1 MAQPHQGDPAQA
13 AGLDQL
19 VAAGTHR
26 VPVDAPSFDLG
37 TTTPFQ
43 GLIDAENQRA
53 VAAVQV
59 LEQQRQQDA
68 SRLTGRPYR
77 PVEHLMVAGV
87 VEVVAAAHDAQRCG
101 HGALARGQ
109 YRPEQQHL
117 GFPPSRVGKQ
127 RYEGNEYGY
136 NGIGQGEHGWTFSEI
151 WVRPAYPV
159 LLLSLNFAQSPA
171 FVFRYRL
178 RTVSVLAW
186 LGFRSPCTCP
196 FPWRSAVASV
206 GIAVC
211 IPIAPG
217 SVFLRARIPC
227 GPSAS
232 LQPWVR
238 RPFGLRNAGVA
249 FRLRFG
255 GCI

>member
-68 SRLTGRPYR
+68 SRLRGRPYR

-171 FVFRYRL
+171 KVMAWKKGGRNGVVVRGAGGPGAGSNPDGGTVRIGGRVPWGAEVQYAYRAGYDS
-178 RTVSVLAW
+178 RGRVSVTHLVDER
-186 LGFRSPCTCP
+186 GY
-196 FPWRSAVASV
+196 AVMLTKRE
-206 GIAVC
+206 
-211 IPIAPG
+211 PD
-217 SVFLRARIPC
+217 
-227 GPSAS
+227 
-232 LQPWVR
+232 
-238 RPFGLRNAGVA
+238 GV
-249 FRLRFG
+249 
-255 GCI
+255 